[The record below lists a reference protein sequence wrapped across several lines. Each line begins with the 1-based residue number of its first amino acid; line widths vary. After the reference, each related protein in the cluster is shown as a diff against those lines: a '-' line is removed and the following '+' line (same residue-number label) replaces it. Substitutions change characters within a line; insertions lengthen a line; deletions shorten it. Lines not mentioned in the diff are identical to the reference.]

1 MNIHKILFGG
11 SDVRGTGAN
20 WGLAILR
27 IFSGLALAFGH
38 GIGKIPPSDGF
49 IQGVAKLGF
58 PLPGF
63 FAWAAGSAEFFGGIL
78 LAAGLLTRP
87 SAFFILCTMSVA
99 GFIRHAGD
107 PFSSKEK
114 AFLFAAIALLYLL
127 VGAGKYSVDAFMRR
141 KGQLS
146 QEV

>member
-1 MNIHKILFGG
+1 MDVKKIVFGG
-11 SDVRGTGAN
+11 SDVHGTAAN

-38 GIGKIPPSDGF
+38 GIRKIPPSDGF
-49 IQGVAKLGF
+49 IEGVSKLGF

-78 LAAGLLTRP
+78 LAAGLFTRP
-87 SAFFILCTMSVA
+87 SAFFVLCTMLVA
-99 GFIRHAGD
+99 GFIRHAAD
-107 PFSSKEK
+107 PFSTKEK
-114 AFLFAAIALLYLL
+114 ALMYAAIALLYLL
-127 VGAGKYSVDAFMRR
+127 VGAGKYGVDAIVRR